1 MKLLLK
7 RMSYK
12 ILVIAMITVV
22 LSFFSA
28 SSVSEA
34 KLKLKEGEF
43 YYTGTQEGT
52 LKIEKGFWENVLGA
66 LGEIANYL
74 LGIMTL
80 GVRGVIVGWIE
91 IMEIIL
97 TAILGV
103 ETDLGAFFSDAIAD
117 MDSYSQQIV
126 NVESIIF
133 NRVPILNANIFEG
146 NADEEIVDNETG
158 NEVVTV
164 IRESVAKWYYIMRL
178 IVIAFMLLL
187 LIFIGIKMAIST
199 IASEK
204 AVYKQMLMDWLAGM
218 IIVFAIH
225 YIMIGILTIN
235 DTIVDSLEPLAKE
248 PPQIVQ
254 EYQYGDIEK
263 LQTSAEVETTLYE
276 SARTRAYSLKLTEGF
291 TGMVIYAVLVY
302 YAWRFALIYFR
313 RVINII
319 MLTLLAPAVSA
330 SYAFNKVL
338 TGKPKIFSTWFSEY
352 IMNVIIQIVHTL
364 VYVSF
369 VSTALTLSLISLSGT
384 ILAFVLL
391 NFMIKADKLIRKLF
405 KLSGGKGSLAGDMAD
420 KTDFKQLKNEAKS
433 LKGALVGG
441 TVATAAMKATYGIAT
456 KPIKAAGMAALT
468 GGVAA
473 VKNRQEVKAEK
484 ERAKE
489 EELREAEE
497 KNNQEEE
504 GKKKKKEGTKEEK
517 AAEAYLK
524 NNEEAMKNV
533 EEIAKL
539 EEKKEKLLK
548 ERKAIK
554 EEKTLDKK
562 QQQDKLNKN
571 QEELNKINKEIKKKE
586 EAIEK
591 AFLTE
596 QIMNGEP
603 ILATIKGNLGN
614 ALNGLVV
621 KGKDGKYRSRK
632 VPTVREGGV
641 KYAFWRKKVNSKSLT
656 FKNNMKLNTLL
667 GLDSGE
673 AKVLKAEMNF
683 WKGRITALASLVAG
697 TPLFVTNP
705 LVGMALL
712 SNAGIT
718 HLDVKTRKR
727 RYRNRAAKLENKSYV
742 FKSFGARAMARLSR
756 PSMYYV
762 LEKDQLETLKHKK
775 VRKEVKRVM
784 NWEKGQQNRE
794 KSVEKKTKELKETFT
809 ENMHSYENNIKQ
821 EASEKSIEDL
831 AFEQKVTQKNVVNVG
846 DGVCMQLHTNT
857 AMKKFM
863 DKVEAIDVKPNLS
876 VTDKIHMIQ
885 KEMDE
890 QKGVIIKEAITTL
903 CGQQGIT
910 DITAVQLTDA
920 DMVQINQNILGM
932 LETQGIT
939 KKGDIDLESANI
951 NEESIS
957 EVYLDLTANHE
968 ETNKELEANL
978 VSAAILE
985 YMESKGEKNVYNLNT
1000 GEAKQEIYNRL
1011 KDKLMPNS
1019 SKKSASVIEK
1029 LTGRDKIKE
1038 DFELPE
1044 EIKESVEENIKKVKK
1059 IRKRRFGQR
1068 GRKEKISSKR
1078 SKKKN

>member
-22 LSFFSA
+22 LSFFST

-43 YYTGTQEGT
+43 YYSGTQEGT
-52 LKIEKGFWENVLGA
+52 YVVKKGFWENLLNA

-74 LGIMTL
+74 LGIMIL
-80 GVRGVIVGWIE
+80 PVRGVIVGWVE

-103 ETDLGAFFSDAIAD
+103 ETDLGAFFSDAIAG

-146 NADEEIVDNETG
+146 NANEEIVDNETG

-254 EYQYGDIEK
+254 EYQYGDIDK

-276 SARTRAYSLKLTEGF
+276 SARTRAYSLKLTDGF

-319 MLTLLAPAVSA
+319 MLTLLAPAVAA

-338 TGKPKIFSTWFSEY
+338 TGKAKIFSTWFLEY
-352 IMNVIIQIVHTL
+352 IMNVVIQIVHTL

-369 VSTALTLSLISLSGT
+369 VSTALALSLISLAGA

-420 KTDFKQLKNEAKS
+420 RTDFGQLKKEAKS

-456 KPIKAAGMAALT
+456 KPIKAAGMAALS

-473 VKNRQEVKAEK
+473 FKNKQEAKAEK
-484 ERAKE
+484 EKE
-489 EELREAEE
+489 KERREAEE
-497 KNNQEEE
+497 KEIQEEE
-504 GKKKKKEGTKEEK
+504 GRKKKKEGTKEEK
-517 AAEAYLK
+517 NAEAYLK
-524 NNEEAMKNV
+524 NNKEAMKNM
-533 EEIAKL
+533 EDIAEL

-586 EAIEK
+586 DAIEK

-603 ILATIKGNLGN
+603 ILATIKGNLAT

-641 KYAFWRKKVNSKSLT
+641 KGAIWRKKVNSKSLV

-727 RYRNRAAKLENKSYV
+727 RYKNRAARLENKSYT
-742 FKSFGARAMARLSR
+742 FSSFGAGATARLSR
-756 PSMYYV
+756 PMMYHV
-762 LEKDQLETLKHKK
+762 LEMDQLETLKHKK
-775 VRKEVKRVM
+775 VRKEVKKVM
-784 NWEKGQQNRE
+784 NWEKEQQNRE
-794 KSVEKKTKELKETFT
+794 KSVEKKTKELKETFS
-809 ENMHSYENNIKQ
+809 ENMYHYENNIKQ
-821 EASEKSIEDL
+821 EASEKSAEDL
-831 AFEQKVTQKNVVNVG
+831 AFEQKVNQKNVVNVG
-846 DGVCMQLHTNT
+846 DGVCMQLHTNI

-863 DKVEAIDVKPNLS
+863 DKVEAIDAKSNLS

-978 VSAAILE
+978 VSTAILE

-1000 GEAKQEIYNRL
+1000 EEAKQEIYNRL

-1029 LTGRDKIKE
+1029 LTGKDKIKE

-1059 IRKRRFGQR
+1059 IRKRRVGQR
-1068 GRKEKISSKR
+1068 RTKEKISSKR